1 MSLTTDDIK
10 AEAYNLGFLLAG
22 VTLPHQPPHLAAYKR
37 WLDSG
42 RHGQMA
48 FLSRPDSVQRRQ
60 NPRLIMP
67 ECQSILSLAL
77 LYSSPLDRPDEQ
89 QAAEIRGQVAAYAW
103 GEDYHLIIPPRLNLL
118 AEKIS
123 EILSRP
129 ILQRSYTDTGPVLE
143 HDLAQ
148 QAGLGWIGK
157 NTCLISPNFGS
168 FFFLSEL
175 FLDIEIEP
183 DQPFLFDRCGS
194 CQRCIQVCPTHCI
207 LPNRTIDATRCI
219 SYLTIENKGA
229 IPVELRPQVGNWI
242 FGCDI
247 CQEECPWNLRFA
259 PTVGDPA
266 FADHVDIQQPVLR
279 KELQLT
285 ARTFNQKFKHSP
297 ILRARR
303 RGYLRNVCVALGN
316 QPDSDSVPDLAGIL
330 QTEPEPLIRL
340 HAAWALGKIDTPAA
354 HSALEKILNTEDDPG
369 VLQEIQQVLAGQ
381 S

>member
-1 MSLTTDDIK
+1 MLLITDDIK
-10 AEAYNLGFLLAG
+10 AEAYDLGFLLAG
-22 VTLPHQPPHLAAYKR
+22 VTLPHQPTHLAVYRR

-48 FLSRPDSVQRRQ
+48 YLSRPDSIQRRQ

-77 LYSSPLDRPDEQ
+77 LYSSALDRPEEQ
-89 QAAEIRGQVAAYAW
+89 QTAEIRGRVAAYAW
-103 GEDYHLIIPPRLNLL
+103 GEDYHRVIPPRLDLL

-123 EILSRP
+123 KILGRS
-129 ILQRSYTDTGPVLE
+129 ILQRRYTDTGAILE
-143 HDLAQ
+143 RDVAQ
-148 QAGLGWIGK
+148 EAGLGWIGK

-175 FLDIEIEP
+175 FLDVEIEP
-183 DQPFLFDRCGS
+183 EKAFPFDRCGS
-194 CQRCIQVCPTHCI
+194 CQRCIQACPTQCI
-207 LPNRTIDATRCI
+207 LPDRTIDATRCI

-229 IPVELRPQVGNWI
+229 IPVELRSQVGNWV

-247 CQEECPWNLRFA
+247 CQEVCPWNLRFA
-259 PTVGDPA
+259 PAVGDPA
-266 FADHVDIQQPVLR
+266 FAPHVDIQQPVLR

-285 ARTFNQKFKHSP
+285 AQFFNRKFKHSP

-316 QPDSDSVPDLAGIL
+316 QPDSDAAPALASII
-330 QTEPEPLIRL
+330 QTEPEPLIRS
-340 HAAWALGKIDTPAA
+340 HAAWALGKIDNPAA
-354 HSALEKILNTEDDPG
+354 RSALEKILITEKDPG
-369 VLQEIQQVLAGQ
+369 VREEIRQVLAGRT
-381 S
+381 